1 MAHFV
6 HVFVNKANTTMTTQT
21 WHQDIPLEEVEK
33 AKKAFKEAFLYPTLT
48 SAQLDEELN
57 TIESKWTYTDVS
69 DLQSGKKTVL
79 RTSTLKEPFV
89 TSRPIPYEETELW
102 TSVGF
107 GSDYKRVRLVK
118 KSGSTNIEVW
128 QHEMLQ
134 KSVNLT
140 EKKLHGP
147 VYFDNTF
154 GALDINPS
162 GTKVAFIVEKKRLKS
177 NSFFH
182 STTSSHDEV
191 FPGQEYNFVDDWGEQ
206 RKGKSLSTIAIL
218 DLSSDVLQVLDLSD
232 EYCYGNCLWIDDE
245 HLIGTA
251 TLVEAYRIG
260 IVYTTSKPTSVF
272 KLNIKNLSSF
282 NVISSKVDGICCK
295 SPRLSP
301 SKKTLIWLERD
312 LLDRTHAC
320 CLRLMSYNLQSSDEP
335 KVVVEIKE
343 HFEPGEDYFAGLYK
357 PLLPSRCFISETE
370 IIISDLLIDTWHLY
384 RIHLNDVN
392 YVDMLSQPESTI
404 FRLGD
409 GNVEVTDVSLE
420 KNMVVVIRSSLLQSP
435 SLWIGTFQ
443 DKGATLEWKEVIE
456 GFNVQSL
463 DGMEECFYKTIIHK
477 PEIEHEDAMFR
488 DVKFSSIYVGPRSA
502 PNWKLILWPH
512 GGPHSHFNTTFKND
526 VVFWLKLGYAILMPN
541 YRGSLGFGQASV
553 LSLTKFSGTN
563 DVNDCYQAVQ
573 DCLKFHGNLDPKQ
586 LYLYGGSHG
595 GQLVL
600 HLSGQFPDTF
610 KACIARNPVTN
621 IATKVMV
628 ADNPDSGFNQ
638 AGLKFDFQSPKPEEM
653 TRLFNNSPIKHATKV
668 KIPIHLNLGTL
679 DRRVPMS
686 QGIEYYRNMKALG
699 KQISMNIY
707 EDNHVLSKAANHAN
721 ILINSFLF
729 FNSIQQ

>member
-1 MAHFV
+1 
-6 HVFVNKANTTMTTQT
+6 
-21 WHQDIPLEEVEK
+21 
-33 AKKAFKEAFLYPTLT
+33 
-48 SAQLDEELN
+48 
-57 TIESKWTYTDVS
+57 
-69 DLQSGKKTVL
+69 
-79 RTSTLKEPFV
+79 
-89 TSRPIPYEETELW
+89 
-102 TSVGF
+102 
-107 GSDYKRVRLVK
+107 
-118 KSGSTNIEVW
+118 
-128 QHEMLQ
+128 MLQ

-272 KLNIKNLSSF
+272 KLNIKNLSSY

-301 SKKTLIWLERD
+301 SRKTLIWLERD

-320 CLRLMSYNLQSSDEP
+320 CLRLMSCNLQSSDEP

-343 HFEPGEDYFAGLYK
+343 HFEPGEDNFAGLFK

-384 RIHLNDVN
+384 SINLSGVND
-392 YVDMLSQPESTI
+392 LKLLPHPKLPS
-404 FRLGD
+404 FKGD
-409 GNVEVTDVSLE
+409 GNVEVSDVSAE
-420 KNMVVVIRSSLLQSP
+420 KNMVIAIRSSLLQSP

-443 DKGATLEWKEVIE
+443 GAATLDWKQVIE

-463 DGMEECFYKTIIHK
+463 DGMEDITYETIFHK

-488 DVKFSSIYVGPRSA
+488 DVKFSSIYVGPLTA

-526 VVFWLKLGYAILMPN
+526 VLFWLKLGYAILMPN

-553 LSLTKFSGTN
+553 LSLTNFSGTN

-573 DCLKFHGNLDPKQ
+573 DCLKVFGHLDPEK

-595 GQLVL
+595 GQIVL

-638 AGLKFDFQSPKPEEM
+638 AGLNFDFQSPNPEEM
-653 TRLFNNSPIKHATKV
+653 ARLFKNSPIKYATKV

-686 QGIEYYRNMKALG
+686 QGLEYYKNLKALG
-699 KQISMNIY
+699 RKISMNIY
-707 EDNHVLSKAANHAN
+707 EDNHVLNKAANHTN
-721 ILINSFLF
+721 ILINSVLF
-729 FNSIQQ
+729 FNSIQ

>member
-1 MAHFV
+1 
-6 HVFVNKANTTMTTQT
+6 MTTQT

-48 SAQLDEELN
+48 SAKLDEELN

-79 RTSTLKEPFV
+79 RTSTLTEPFV
-89 TSRPIPYEETELW
+89 TSRPIHYDETELW
-102 TSVGF
+102 TSTFVENR
-107 GSDYKRVRLVK
+107 RVRLVK
-118 KSGSTNIEVW
+118 KSGSTSTYIEVW
-128 QHEMLQ
+128 QHGMLQ

-182 STTSSHDEV
+182 STTSSHEV

-218 DLSSDVLQVLDLSD
+218 DLSSDALQVLDLSD

-272 KLNIKNLSSF
+272 KLNIKNLSSY
-282 NVISSKVDGICCK
+282 NVISRKEYLGICCK

-301 SKKTLIWLERD
+301 SRKTLIWLERD

-320 CLRLMSYNLQSSDEP
+320 CLRLMSCNLQSSDEP

-343 HFEPGEDYFAGLYK
+343 HFEPGEDNFAGLFK

-384 RIHLNDVN
+384 SINLSGVND
-392 YVDMLSQPESTI
+392 LKLLPHPKLPS
-404 FRLGD
+404 FKGD
-409 GNVEVTDVSLE
+409 GNVEVSDVSAE
-420 KNMVVVIRSSLLQSP
+420 KNMVIAIRSSLLQSP

-443 DKGATLEWKEVIE
+443 GAATLDWKQVIE

-463 DGMEECFYKTIIHK
+463 DGMEDITYETIFHK
-477 PEIEHEDAMFR
+477 PEIEHEDAIFR
-488 DVKFSSIYVGPRSA
+488 DVKFSSIYVGPLTAS
-502 PNWKLILWPH
+502 NWKLILWPH

-526 VVFWLKLGYAILMPN
+526 VLFWLKLGYAILMPN
-541 YRGSLGFGQASV
+541 YRGSLGFGQASI
-553 LSLTKFSGTN
+553 LSLTNFSGTN

-573 DCLKFHGNLDPKQ
+573 DCLKVFGHLDPEK

-595 GQLVL
+595 GQIVL

-638 AGLKFDFQSPKPEEM
+638 AGLNFDFQSPNPEEM
-653 TRLFNNSPIKHATKV
+653 ARLFNNSPIKHATRV

-686 QGIEYYRNMKALG
+686 QGLEYYKNLKALG
-699 KQISMNIY
+699 KKISMNIY
-707 EDNHVLSKAANHAN
+707 EDNHVLNKAGNHTN
-721 ILINSFLF
+721 ILINSVLF